1 MPSSIRFRTR
11 ALLAGAVPALLLL
24 ALLAPHA
31 PPAEAAPA
39 PVWHVVEADD
49 PVCQPSPRMAV
60 EGRASP
66 YDSASV
72 ALGDGMVKVCYGAPA
87 LRGRVMIGGEAV
99 PFGQMWR
106 FGANEPTTLHT
117 SIPLSVGGVAVP
129 AGSVAL
135 YALPGEGHWEIFVTR
150 STEHWGLQITPE
162 VRAQEI
168 GSMHVV
174 PASLEEEVESMV
186 FRFEDAGSRSATLV
200 MEWQNTRL
208 EIPVTATGG

>member
-1 MPSSIRFRTR
+1 MSSSQPPRIASRI
-11 ALLAGAVPALLLL
+11 AAIAPALLL
-24 ALLAPHA
+24 AAAMAPLVPAVDAA
-31 PPAEAAPA
+31 PPQ
-39 PVWHVVEADD
+39 VIVLDSDD
-49 PVCQPSPRMAV
+49 PACQPVARMAL

-72 ALGDGMVKVCYGAPA
+72 SLADGVVKICYGSPS

-117 SIPLSVGGVAVP
+117 TVPLSLGGVAVP

-135 YALPGEGHWEIFVTR
+135 YALPGEDHWEIFVTR
-150 STEHWGLQITPE
+150 SIDHWGLQITPE

-168 GSMHVV
+168 GSVHVV
-174 PASLEEEVESMV
+174 PTALEDEVEAMV
-186 FRFEDAGSRSATLV
+186 FRFEEAGSRSATLV